1 MQRIAITGSEGFI
14 GRNLA
19 IRLGELPSVRVAGV
33 TRSDFPGDLTGV
45 DGVVHLAGVNRPID
59 VAEFRPGNEGTT
71 DALCRALVA
80 AGSRAPIIYASS
92 TRAAEDTAYGRS
104 KAAAE
109 RILFQHAQR
118 TGAPVWIFRLPSVFG
133 KWCRPNYNS
142 VVATFCHQQITGEQL
157 SVRDPAAPLS
167 LVYIDDVVEAFLNL
181 LQAPP
186 RETGFHEVSP
196 VFRSTVGEIARLIRA
211 FADKRDRNAIEPVGT
226 GLARGLYATFLSY
239 LPPDR
244 FSCPLGTNEDARG
257 MFTEV
262 LRTESTGQFSVFTAL
277 PGITR
282 GGHYHHTKTEKFV
295 VVHGEARFRF
305 RNILTNE
312 TCEIRASGRSPR
324 IVETVPGWSHDVTN
338 VGSDL
343 LVCWLWANELFDA
356 NRPDTITC
364 RV

>member
-1 MQRIAITGSEGFI
+1 
-14 GRNLA
+14 
-19 IRLGELPSVRVAGV
+19 
-33 TRSDFPGDLTGV
+33 
-45 DGVVHLAGVNRPID
+45 
-59 VAEFRPGNEGTT
+59 
-71 DALCRALVA
+71 
-80 AGSRAPIIYASS
+80 
-92 TRAAEDTAYGRS
+92 
-104 KAAAE
+104 
-109 RILFQHAQR
+109 
-118 TGAPVWIFRLPSVFG
+118 
-133 KWCRPNYNS
+133 
-142 VVATFCHQQITGEQL
+142 
-157 SVRDPAAPLS
+157 
-167 LVYIDDVVEAFLNL
+167 
-181 LQAPP
+181 
-186 RETGFHEVSP
+186 
-196 VFRSTVGEIARLIRA
+196 
-211 FADKRDRNAIEPVGT
+211 
-226 GLARGLYATFLSY
+226 
-239 LPPDR
+239 
-244 FSCPLGTNEDARG
+244 

-262 LRTESTGQFSVFTAL
+262 LRTESIGQFSVFTAL